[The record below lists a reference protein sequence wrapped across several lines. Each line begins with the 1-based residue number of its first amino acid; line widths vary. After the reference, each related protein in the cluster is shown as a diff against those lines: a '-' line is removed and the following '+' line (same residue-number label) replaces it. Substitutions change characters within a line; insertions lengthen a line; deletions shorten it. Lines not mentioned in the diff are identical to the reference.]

1 MRKKSHARI
10 MKKTAKT
17 RKADSEKKKATTEI
31 VPRDRSA
38 RTGHRHI
45 IDEGSINGGMV
56 LGYGGEAPAI
66 LNSRTLSSA
75 LRTLRKRT
83 RYVSLAARR
92 VAHARRAGSSA
103 TTSSLECSL
112 ALGFAGFTTRSRKSY
127 CSVISKCF
135 KPQSDGRKRGTPGI
149 RSPSPNIAVEITA
162 TPQFLT
168 TDPCLADC

>member
-1 MRKKSHARI
+1 

-83 RYVSLAARR
+83 RYVSLAAHR
-92 VAHARRAGSSA
+92 VAHARWAGSSA
-103 TTSSLECSL
+103 ATSSLKCSL
-112 ALGFAGFTTRSRKSY
+112 ALGFAGLDHDSFTKIILQRDIEMFQAPKRRPETKNSR
-127 CSVISKCF
+127 
-135 KPQSDGRKRGTPGI
+135 
-149 RSPSPNIAVEITA
+149 
-162 TPQFLT
+162 
-168 TDPCLADC
+168 DPVRQAPA